1 MRAQDELRMGS
12 ALRIP
17 MRELFDQADVVG
29 SQIGEHMLDAQIGEP
44 LQEVM
49 GAAGAGGG
57 LWGHEGEIVEA
68 GPSRTAKDMK
78 AAPIMRAIGPSC
90 HRAIPKHAK
99 YLFVA
104 CLGARDLM
112 AQHLY

>member
-1 MRAQDELRMGS
+1 MGS

-49 GAAGAGGG
+49 GAAGAGRG
-57 LWGHEGEIVEA
+57 LWGHEEAIVKA
-68 GPSRTAKDMK
+68 GPSRT
-78 AAPIMRAIGPSC
+78 G
-90 HRAIPKHAK
+90 
-99 YLFVA
+99 VA
-104 CLGARDLM
+104 QKLR
-112 AQHLY
+112 